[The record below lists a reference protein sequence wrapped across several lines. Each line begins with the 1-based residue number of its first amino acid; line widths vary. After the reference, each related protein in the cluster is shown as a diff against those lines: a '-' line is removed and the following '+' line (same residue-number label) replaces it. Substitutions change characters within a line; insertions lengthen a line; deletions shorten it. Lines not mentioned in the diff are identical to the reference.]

1 MHKTDTTGIK
11 PAPGRALVRLGKT
24 PSTYGSLYIPR
35 SARDADIFQDRVP
48 VAKVLAVGS
57 DCPFTVGD
65 LLLLPQYGGYQ
76 VGDKEERLLI
86 IDASLPIARAIKED
100 NNER

>member
-1 MHKTDTTGIK
+1 MHKTDTTGIQ

-35 SARDADIFQDRVP
+35 SARDPDIFRDRVP
-48 VAKVLAVGS
+48 VAKVLAVGE
-57 DCPFTVGD
+57 DCPFDPGD
-65 LLLLPQYGGYQ
+65 LLLLPQYGGHQ

-86 IDASLPIARAIKED
+86 IDADLPIAIAVKEAD
-100 NNER
+100 DA